1 MLKHSYGSIIKS
13 LVAMQDGRRAKK
25 KAAAAQAA
33 AQRPTG
39 DGKVTFLTTLSTCD
53 PADLRTKSCLEAA
66 DKYDIER
73 FLNPSTREETFQM
86 LFDEVD
92 ELNKRFEKVRVFYDA
107 RGRFLR
113 DKYEEQEESKLDR
126 IQFNEYKL
134 WIKKLASIVDD
145 IARNYNDDL
154 LNMFRLN

>member
-1 MLKHSYGSIIKS
+1 
-13 LVAMQDGRRAKK
+13 MQDTRRAKK
-25 KAAAAQAA
+25 KAAKEA
-33 AQRPTG
+33 AQRPA

-53 PADLRTKSCLEAA
+53 PNELRTKSCLEAA

-73 FLNPSTREETFQM
+73 FLNPLTREETFQQ

-92 ELNKRFEKVRVFYDA
+92 DLNKSFEKIRTFYDA
-107 RGRFLR
+107 RGRFQR
-113 DKYEEQEESKLDR
+113 DKYEEQEEIKLDR

-134 WIKKLASIVDD
+134 WIKKLASTVDD